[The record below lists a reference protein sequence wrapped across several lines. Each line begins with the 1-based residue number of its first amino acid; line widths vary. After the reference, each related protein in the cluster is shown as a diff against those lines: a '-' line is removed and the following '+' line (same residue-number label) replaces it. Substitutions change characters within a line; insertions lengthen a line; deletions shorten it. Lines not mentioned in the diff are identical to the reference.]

1 MLCLKIS
8 NKLLR
13 HAYSFVTSYRTNGSM
28 TFTGL
33 NEVETAFS
41 EELIAYWLSFVRAK
55 DPNTF
60 KLPRSPAWS
69 EFSANERVV
78 LQADPNNST
87 TNTGIYVETEPEAEM
102 KRCAF
107 VATKYAHMQD

>member
-1 MLCLKIS
+1 
-8 NKLLR
+8 
-13 HAYSFVTSYRTNGSM
+13 M

-41 EELIAYWLSFVRAK
+41 QELIAYWLSFVRTK
-55 DPNTF
+55 DPNTY
-60 KLPRSPAWS
+60 KLPRSPAWP

-78 LQADPNNST
+78 LQEDPNNST
-87 TNTGIYVETEPEAEM
+87 TQTGIYVETEPDAEA

-107 VATKYAHMQD
+107 VATKYEHMQD